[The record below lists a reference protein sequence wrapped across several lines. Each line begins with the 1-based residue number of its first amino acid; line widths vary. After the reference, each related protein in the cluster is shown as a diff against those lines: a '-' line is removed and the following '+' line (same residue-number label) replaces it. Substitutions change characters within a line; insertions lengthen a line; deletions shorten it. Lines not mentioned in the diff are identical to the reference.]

1 MGRSRRKYKRSRAK
15 VQVGLPKRNPNVF
28 KPSFCM
34 PPKLRSL
41 LAEQFEEDPAWDEK
55 ASVIHNYKSFGVLS
69 NPNLLSVRSRT
80 DHIVESDFLQV
91 PPSLPPSDDPD
102 SVLDSSGSDVEEDDL
117 KTALGKKRR
126 YGKSAPLKPLTTIQR
141 VHVGR
146 LIEKYGD
153 DHERMFMDT
162 KLNSMQHSV
171 ATLEKLCKRYHSCL
185 DKNPLI
191 LTR

>member
-1 MGRSRRKYKRSRAK
+1 MGRSRRKYKKSRPK
-15 VQVGLPKRNPNVF
+15 VKVGLPKRNPNVF

-41 LAEQFEEDPAWDEK
+41 LAEQFEEDPTWDEK
-55 ASVIHNYKSFGVLS
+55 GSVIQNYKSFGVIS

-80 DHIVESDFLQV
+80 DHIVESDSLQV
-91 PPSLPPSDDPD
+91 PPSDDPD

-117 KTALGKKRR
+117 KTALGKKRKD
-126 YGKSAPLKPLTTIQR
+126 GKSAPLQPLTTLQR
-141 VHVGR
+141 VHVGK

-153 DHERMFMDT
+153 DYQRMFMDT

-191 LTR
+191 LTRK